1 MTKLFRETV
10 DVGELSFCREVFSD
24 GTQYL
29 QFCDDCNTVGFTIDE
44 ETVIERDSSSFKFK
58 TKTEQ
63 ISVEFDR
70 EQSPL
75 ILKVLVNNNV
85 VINFVK
91 PIKHDFRKIV
101 NSMGDV
107 EGAVEKLKL
116 NVKKPEKFS
125 PRKNPFLPENRFDE
139 ERIDKLTDGNLNAF
153 KNDIA
158 DSVERILDKA
168 NRYYWYGKITETEL
182 SDIVTYIVRD
192 VIERRQ
198 K

>member
-1 MTKLFRETV
+1 MTKSFRETV

-29 QFCDDCNTVGFTIDE
+29 KFCDDCNTVGFTIDE
-44 ETVIERDSSSFKFK
+44 ETVIERVSSSFKFK

-63 ISVEFDR
+63 ISVEVDSVL
-70 EQSPL
+70 SPL

-107 EGAVEKLKL
+107 EGAIKKLKL

-125 PRKNPFLPENRFDE
+125 PMKNPFLPENRFDE
-139 ERIDKLTDGNLNAF
+139 ERIDKLTDGHLNAF
-153 KNDIA
+153 KNDIV

-168 NRYYWYGKITETEL
+168 NRYYWCGKITETEL
-182 SDIVTYIVRD
+182 SDIVAYIVRD